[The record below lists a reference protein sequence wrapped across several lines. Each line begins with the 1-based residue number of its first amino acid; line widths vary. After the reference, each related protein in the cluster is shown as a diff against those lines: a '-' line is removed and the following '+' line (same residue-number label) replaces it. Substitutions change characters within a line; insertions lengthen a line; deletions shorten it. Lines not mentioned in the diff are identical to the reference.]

1 MPSQDRVT
9 DAVAQLAPPPVLL
22 HFSTMPECTGAC
34 AGESRDSRGFTCVV
48 CGLLVWCVNVP
59 LIYLTLS
66 VVTLLAS
73 LWSAPWWLWMI
84 VRGKVPTHWT
94 ITRDNADL
102 LEQECIDQLYPLGS
116 RSEWLDLK
124 PREGTAGVFAVSQWL
139 AHRLRIPY
147 QGRAA
152 KPQTLIVIHGS
163 GSAATL
169 IMSSCGNALS
179 KHFDLHCLDLPGFGR
194 TTPPVGMT
202 RQDVEDLSATQIVEM
217 YSEFIERYCL
227 TSGITQVEC
236 MYMYL
241 HTHMCLCAYRY
252 ACIRSQIYTYRS
264 VNVFS

>member
-1 MPSQDRVT
+1 
-9 DAVAQLAPPPVLL
+9 
-22 HFSTMPECTGAC
+22 
-34 AGESRDSRGFTCVV
+34 
-48 CGLLVWCVNVP
+48 
-59 LIYLTLS
+59 LIYLALS

-102 LEQECIDQLYPLGS
+102 LEQECVDQLYPLGS
-116 RSEWLDLK
+116 RSEWIDLK
-124 PREGTAGVFAVSQWL
+124 PREGTAVVFAVSQWL

-227 TSGITQVEC
+227 TSGITQVGC

-252 ACIRSQIYTYRS
+252 AYILYKYIRTDPSMFFRKSCCFRIRAHRQKHAHVQT
-264 VNVFS
+264 